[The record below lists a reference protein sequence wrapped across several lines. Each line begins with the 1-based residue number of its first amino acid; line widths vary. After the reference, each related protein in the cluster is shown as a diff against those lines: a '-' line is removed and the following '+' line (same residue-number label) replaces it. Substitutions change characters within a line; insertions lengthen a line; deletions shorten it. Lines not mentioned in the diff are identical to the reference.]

1 MDENEIMT
9 DEVMDETFEESEEYT
24 DEGGFPVIPTVI
36 GGVLVAGVTAL
47 AVNRK
52 KIAAKI
58 AEKRAEHAK
67 KVLDDYEKKSV
78 LYQEVEKDSDDSE

>member
-9 DEVMDETFEESEEYT
+9 DEVMDETIEESEEYT

-36 GGVLVAGVTAL
+36 GGALVAGVAAL
-47 AVNRK
+47 VANRK
-52 KIAAKI
+52 KLAAKI
-58 AEKRAEHAK
+58 ADKRYEHAL
-67 KVLDDYEKKSV
+67 KVKENYEKKSF

>member
-1 MDENEIMT
+1 
-9 DEVMDETFEESEEYT
+9 MDETIETTEMDAMDNIEESEEYT

-36 GGVLVAGVTAL
+36 GGVLVAGAAAL
-47 AVNRK
+47 VANRK

-67 KVLDDYEKKSV
+67 KVLDDYEKKSF

>member
-36 GGVLVAGVTAL
+36 GGVLVAGV
-47 AVNRK
+47 
-52 KIAAKI
+52 I
-58 AEKRAEHAK
+58 
-67 KVLDDYEKKSV
+67 